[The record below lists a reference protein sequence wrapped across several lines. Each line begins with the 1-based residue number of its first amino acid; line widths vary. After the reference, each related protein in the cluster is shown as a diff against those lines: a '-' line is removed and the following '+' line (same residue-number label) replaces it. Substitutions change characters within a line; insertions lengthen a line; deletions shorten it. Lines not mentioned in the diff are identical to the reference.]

1 MFTSDA
7 KAATTGIP
15 GARKMKKVD
24 EGCHCFLDRVFME
37 LRAFIFSAVKEM
49 STFLGF

>member
-24 EGCHCFLDRVFME
+24 EW
-37 LRAFIFSAVKEM
+37 M
-49 STFLGF
+49 SMFPRQSIHGT